1 MADDSTVTIRHKS
14 TGAERTVE
22 KSAVAFFPDYDVLT
36 KDGRVNPKATTTT
49 TAKD

>member
-1 MADDSTVTIRHKS
+1 MADDSTVTIRHKT

-22 KSAVAFFPDYDVLT
+22 KDAVPFFPDFDVLT

-49 TAKD
+49 KTEN